1 MGAGESL
8 ILQISF
14 IVILNQV
21 PPKLWNALLIIPFT
35 VHSKDPARI
44 RHVYVKRSSS
54 AGNEVVVSRVA
65 RLQNF

>member
-1 MGAGESL
+1 MRAGESL
-8 ILQISF
+8 TLQISF

-21 PPKLWNALLIIPFT
+21 PLKLWNALLIIPFT
-35 VHSKDPARI
+35 VHSRDPARI

-54 AGNEVVVSRVA
+54 ADTGVVVSRVA